1 MFIQLPRTLSLM
13 FVVIF
18 IFSSCANK
26 KEKKVKDIVENVSVV
41 KVEIAKFSSIEDVIS
56 STGMIEAETL
66 IKISSKIGGKVESV
80 SCTEGNFVKKG
91 QILLKLETKEIL
103 YQKDQTL
110 AMKKQSQINLENIRK
125 NYERMKSLYQEG
137 VVSQQGL
144 EQIET
149 SKEVVEA
156 QLEAAEAGL
165 SLIEMQLEN
174 CFIKAPISGKI
185 SMKLVEVSEVI
196 GPGIPLFQII
206 DISSVKI
213 KIGISEEKIKEVKV
227 GKKVRILSSVYPDKK
242 FEGYINFVSPSAS
255 PLTRLFE
262 VELKIPNND
271 ELLKPGMLVQVE
283 IITKKVDNVLVLS
296 ESAVLDEEGKKVVF
310 VYQEGIAQKRE
321 ITTGIESKGNIEIKG
336 GMKEN
341 ELVIIEG
348 SYGLQDG
355 TKVEKEN

>member
-1 MFIQLPRTLSLM
+1 MYKILGIMFIIVFITLG
-13 FVVIF
+13 
-18 IFSSCANK
+18 CANK
-26 KEKKVKDIVENVSVV
+26 KEKKVEEKIENVSVV
-41 KVEIAKFSSIEDVIS
+41 KVDTVKFSSVEDIIS
-56 STGMIEAETL
+56 STGTIEAETL

-80 SCTEGNFVKKG
+80 SCTEGDVVKKG

-103 YQKDQTL
+103 HQKDQTL

-137 VVSQQGL
+137 VVSKQGL

-165 SLIEMQLEN
+165 SLIDTQLEN
-174 CFIKAPISGKI
+174 CLIKAPISGKI

-213 KIGISEEKIKEVKV
+213 KIGISEEKIKEVRQ

-255 PLTRLFE
+255 LLTRLFE

-271 ELLKPGMLVQVE
+271 ELLKPGMLMQVE
-283 IITKKVDNVLVLS
+283 IITKKVDNVLVLP

-310 VYQEGIAQKRE
+310 VYQGGVAKKRE
-321 ITTGIESKGNIEIKG
+321 VITGIETKGNIEIKG
-336 GMKEN
+336 GIEEN

-355 TKVEKEN
+355 AKVEKEK

>member
-1 MFIQLPRTLSLM
+1 MKKIFI
-13 FVVIF
+13 VIF
-18 IFSSCANK
+18 AVILLFNLGCAK
-26 KEKKVKDIVENVSVV
+26 KEKKVEEKIENVSVV
-41 KVEIAKFSSIEDVIS
+41 KVDTVKFSSMEDIIS
-56 STGMIEAETL
+56 STGTIEAETL

-80 SCTEGNFVKKG
+80 SCTEGDVVKKG
-91 QILLKLETKEIL
+91 QILLKLETKEVM
-103 YQKDQTL
+103 YQKDQTE
-110 AMKKQSQINLENIRK
+110 AMKKQAQISLENIKK

-165 SLIEMQLEN
+165 SLIETQLEN
-174 CFIKAPISGKI
+174 CLIKAPISGKI
-185 SMKLVEVSEVI
+185 SMKLVEVSEVT

-213 KIGISEEKIKEVKV
+213 KIGISEEKIKEVRV

-283 IITKKVDNVLVLS
+283 IITKKVDNVLVLP

-321 ITTGIESKGNIEIKG
+321 ITTGIESKGNIEITKG
-336 GMKEN
+336 LKKN
-341 ELVIIEG
+341 EQIIIEG
-348 SYGLQDG
+348 GYGLEDR
-355 TKVEKEN
+355 TRVEKGN